1 MSAFPEKPL
10 IGFAHVAYRFG
21 ERFPLR
27 DTGLPFVTFETREA
41 LAEGIGALDVLVVS
55 GFWRNELA
63 PAAKRLRFIQSISAG
78 VDQYDRAVLAAHGIR
93 LASAQGANARAVS
106 DHAMALILAL
116 FRRIPEASGNQG
128 KRFWRGMIGDLARRE
143 DELGGKTLLVVGLG
157 RIGRRLAR
165 LGKAFEMTVLGIRGN
180 PAAGGEGA
188 DEVHGLDAL
197 PGLLPRADVVALTC
211 PLTPETTGLIG
222 AEALARMKPGAILV
236 NVARGKVVD
245 TPALVAALEA
255 GRIAGAA
262 LDVTEPEPL
271 PSESPLW
278 SMPNVL
284 ITPHTGGETRSYED
298 NVIDLLLENLGR
310 LRRGEATLRNQV
322 V

>member
-21 ERFPLR
+21 ERFPRR
-27 DTGLPFVTFETREA
+27 DTGLNFVTFETREA
-41 LAEGIGALDVLVVS
+41 LAAGIGELDVLVVS
-55 GFWRNELA
+55 GFWRNDLA

-116 FRRIPEASGNQG
+116 YRRIPEARDNQG
-128 KRFWRGMIGDLARRE
+128 RRFWRGMIGDLSGRE

-157 RIGRRLAR
+157 RIGGRLAR
-165 LGKAFEMTVLGIRGN
+165 LGKAFDMTVLGIRGN

-197 PGLLPRADVVALTC
+197 PALLPRADVVALTC

-222 AEALARMKPGAILV
+222 ADALARMKPGAILV
-236 NVARGKVVD
+236 NAARGKVVD
-245 TPALVAALEA
+245 TPSLVAALEA
-255 GRIAGAA
+255 GQLAGAA

-271 PSESPLW
+271 PADSPLW